1 MIDITKKF
9 CIFIKKLDMSTKE
22 IKEKI
27 NNVIDNIPDD
37 VLEDVLKYLK
47 SLTNKSKNNIHLS
60 HNLSKILDE
69 DKKLLERL
77 AQ

>member
-1 MIDITKKF
+1 MAA
-9 CIFIKKLDMSTKE
+9 KE

-27 NNVIDNIPDD
+27 YRVLDKMSDE

-47 SLTNKSKNNIHLS
+47 SLTNKSKDDILLS
-60 HNLSKILDE
+60 RNLGRVLEE

-77 AQ
+77 SK

>member
-1 MIDITKKF
+1 MA
-9 CIFIKKLDMSTKE
+9 TKE

-27 NNVIDNIPDD
+27 YKVLDNMSDD
-37 VLEDVLKYLK
+37 ILEDVFKYLK
-47 SLTNKSKNNIHLS
+47 SLTNKSRSNILLS
-60 HNLSKILDE
+60 QNLGRILEE